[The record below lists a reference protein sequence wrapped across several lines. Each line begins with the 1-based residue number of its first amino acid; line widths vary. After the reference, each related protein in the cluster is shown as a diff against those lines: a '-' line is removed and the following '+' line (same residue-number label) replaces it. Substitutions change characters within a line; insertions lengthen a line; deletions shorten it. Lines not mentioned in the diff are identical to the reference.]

1 MVVEKGS
8 AGRLKFPARG
18 TRPGPN
24 EDGGGGAVRKRD
36 LERCR
41 KILLEQRERILGNA
55 DRVLTGELDLD
66 ADDFPDEMD
75 AALAESSLS
84 FTGQI
89 RERER
94 RLLNKIEKSL
104 EKIEQG
110 SYGECESCGNEIG
123 VGRLRARPVAS
134 LCIDCKGEQERL
146 EHRGE

>member
-1 MVVEKGS
+1 VTGGET
-8 AGRLKFPARG
+8 RREEG
-18 TRPGPN
+18 T
-24 EDGGGGAVRKRD
+24 AMRKRD

-41 KILLEQRERILGNA
+41 KILLEQRERILGNV

-66 ADDFPDEMD
+66 RDDFPDEMD
-75 AALAESSLS
+75 MALAESSLS

-134 LCIDCKGEQERL
+134 LCIDCKDEQERL
-146 EHRGE
+146 ERQQE

>member
-1 MVVEKGS
+1 M
-8 AGRLKFPARG
+8 
-18 TRPGPN
+18 
-24 EDGGGGAVRKRD
+24 RKRD

-41 KILLEQRERILGNA
+41 EILLNQRERILGNV

-66 ADDFPDEMD
+66 RDDFPDEMD
-75 AALAESSLS
+75 VALAESSLS

-110 SYGECESCGNEIG
+110 SYGECESCGDEIG

-134 LCIDCKGEQERL
+134 LCIDCKDEQERL
-146 EHRGE
+146 EARELE

>member
-1 MVVEKGS
+1 M
-8 AGRLKFPARG
+8 
-18 TRPGPN
+18 
-24 EDGGGGAVRKRD
+24 GGEMRREEATAMRKRD

-41 KILLEQRERILGNA
+41 KILLEQRERILGNV

-66 ADDFPDEMD
+66 QDDFPDEMD
-75 AALAESSLS
+75 VALAESSLS
-84 FTGQI
+84 FTGQL

-94 RLLNKIEKSL
+94 RLLDKIEKSL

-134 LCIDCKGEQERL
+134 LCIDCKDEQEHL
-146 EHRGE
+146 ERQGE

>member
-1 MVVEKGS
+1 M
-8 AGRLKFPARG
+8 
-18 TRPGPN
+18 
-24 EDGGGGAVRKRD
+24 RKRD

-41 KILLEQRERILGNA
+41 KILLEQRERILGNV

-66 ADDFPDEMD
+66 RDDFPDEMD
-75 AALAESSLS
+75 VALAESSLS

-94 RLLNKIEKSL
+94 RLLNKIEKAL

-110 SYGECESCGNEIG
+110 SYGECESCGDEIG

-134 LCIDCKGEQERL
+134 LCIDCKDEQERL
-146 EHRGE
+146 EARELE

>member
-1 MVVEKGS
+1 M
-8 AGRLKFPARG
+8 
-18 TRPGPN
+18 
-24 EDGGGGAVRKRD
+24 RKRD

-41 KILLEQRERILGNA
+41 KILLEQRERILGNV

-94 RLLNKIEKSL
+94 RLLNKIERSL
-104 EKIEQG
+104 EKIEHG
-110 SYGECESCGNEIG
+110 SYGQCESCGEEIG

-134 LCIDCKGEQERL
+134 LCIDCKDEQERL
-146 EHRGE
+146 ERRGE